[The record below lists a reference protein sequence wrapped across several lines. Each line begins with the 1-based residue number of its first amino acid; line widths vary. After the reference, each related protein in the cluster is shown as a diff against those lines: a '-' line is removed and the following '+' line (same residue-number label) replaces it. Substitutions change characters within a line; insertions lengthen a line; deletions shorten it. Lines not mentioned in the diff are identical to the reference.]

1 MNENLISRHT
11 ALEGQTIT
19 LDGKQ
24 WDISRLI
31 YLSADF
37 EVEKIPVKHIYLG
50 TKYNEL
56 TLREMLRHIVAVME
70 CTLDHPI
77 ILDDDGFIL
86 DGRHRLMKSI
96 IEGKQTIDT
105 VRFYKMP
112 EPCRVVDDE

>member
-37 EVEKIPVKHIYLG
+37 EIEAIPVNHIYLG
-50 TKYNEL
+50 TK
-56 TLREMLRHIVAVME
+56 IVN
-70 CTLDHPI
+70 
-77 ILDDDGFIL
+77 
-86 DGRHRLMKSI
+86 
-96 IEGKQTIDT
+96 
-105 VRFYKMP
+105 
-112 EPCRVVDDE
+112 